1 MATYSNIFI
10 DQGSSFSVSVDLS
23 QSIGS
28 LSLTNYTAAG
38 TFAKSYDGTTK
49 GTFTLAIDTT
59 NNRLLASLSA
69 AETAGIK
76 PGRYV
81 YDIIIKSPAPESI
94 ITRVLEGQLDV
105 TPGVTFDSSAP
116 ET

>member
-1 MATYSNIFI
+1 MATFSNLFV
-10 DQGSSFSVSVDLS
+10 DQGSNFNTTIDLS
-23 QSIGS
+23 DTPS

-38 TFAKSYDGTTK
+38 KVAKSYDGTAK
-49 GTFTLAIDTT
+49 ATFT
-59 NNRLLASLSA
+59 ASVDSSSKVVSISLTA
-69 AETAGIK
+69 AQTAALK

-81 YDIIIKSPAPESI
+81 YDIIIVSPDSPSV
-94 ITRVLEGQLDV
+94 ITRILEGQIDV

>member
-1 MATYSNIFI
+1 MSTFSNLFI
-10 DQGSSFSVSVDLS
+10 DQGSNFNTTIDLS
-23 QSIGS
+23 DTPG

-38 TFAKSYDGTTK
+38 KVAKSYDGTAK
-49 GTFTLAIDTT
+49 ATFAATVDSSAKVVSI
-59 NNRLLASLSA
+59 SLTA
-69 AETAGIK
+69 AQTAALK

-81 YDIIIKSPAPESI
+81 YDIIIVSPSTPAVVTRI
-94 ITRVLEGQLDV
+94 IEGQIDV